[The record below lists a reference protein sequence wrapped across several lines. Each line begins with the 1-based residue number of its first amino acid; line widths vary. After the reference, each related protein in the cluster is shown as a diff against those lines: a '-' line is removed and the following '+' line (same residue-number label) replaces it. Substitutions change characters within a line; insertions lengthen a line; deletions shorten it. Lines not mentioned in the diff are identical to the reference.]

1 MTTPTCRWG
10 ILGAAFIAR
19 KNWQAIRD
27 AGNASLVAVA
37 SRDLAR
43 AQAFIAECQSSAPHP
58 VVPEAMES
66 YEALLARGDIDAVYL
81 PLPTGVRK
89 EWVLRAAQAGKH
101 VLIEKPAGRS
111 AAEVSEIIAACEQH
125 RVQFMDGVMFLHGRR
140 LNSLRDVLD
149 QEIGAIRHIASQFS
163 VMSDEDFQ
171 RTNIRA
177 HGTLEPLGCLG
188 DLGWYCLRFSLWA
201 MQEATPVRVTG
212 RIHDETA
219 PQPGSPSV
227 PVAFSGSL
235 EFAGGTC
242 ASFYCSFTAAVAQWA
257 IVSGDKALVQVS
269 DFVLPFAGART
280 SFRVTSSEFV
290 LDRCRTDVPEGLR
303 VEEIDEPGSNA
314 PGSQESAMFQ
324 EFSRL
329 VLTGER
335 DPRWP
340 QISLLTQRVL
350 DACLQS
356 AREGSRAV
364 ALSDEGS
371 QTGDQGTAGVTTR

>member
-27 AGNASLVAVA
+27 AGNARLVAVA

-43 AQAFIAECQSSAPHP
+43 AQAFIDECQSSAPHP
-58 VVPEAMES
+58 VVPEAMDS
-66 YEALLARGDIDAVYL
+66 YEALLARADIDAVYI
-81 PLPTGVRK
+81 PLPTGVRR
-89 EWVLRAAQAGKH
+89 EWALRAARAGKH
-101 VLIEKPAGRS
+101 VLIEKPAGCN
-111 AAEVSEIIAACEQH
+111 AAEVVEIIAACEQH

-140 LNSLRDVLD
+140 LKRLREVLD
-149 QEIGAIRHIASQFS
+149 HDAGTIRHIASQFS

-201 MQEATPVRVTG
+201 MNEAMPIHVTG
-212 RIHDETA
+212 RIHDETI
-219 PQPGSPSV
+219 PQPDSPSV

-235 EFAGGTC
+235 TFTGGAS

-257 IVSGDKALVQVS
+257 IVSGAGALVQVS
-269 DFVLPFAGART
+269 DFVLPFAGSRT
-280 SFRVTSSEFV
+280 NFHVTRSEFV
-290 LDRCRTDVPEGLR
+290 LDRCRTDVPEGSH
-303 VEEIDEPGSNA
+303 VETIDEPSSNA
-314 PGSQESAMFQ
+314 PGSQESAMFE

-329 VLTGER
+329 VLSGER

-340 QISLLTQRVL
+340 QMSLLTQRVL
-350 DACLQS
+350 DACMRS
-356 AREGSRAV
+356 AREGSSAV
-364 ALSDEGS
+364 TLSGED
-371 QTGDQGTAGVTTR
+371 